1 MMKNKGDF
9 GHATN
14 GSTGFRC
21 MYDGGDNKFKIRS
34 ADDATVNDRLTIERD
49 SGSVGIGNPTVAAGL
64 GLTIHQSGQ
73 AECGI
78 SIYASSGRD
87 SVLNLMKNRGDF
99 GHANNGSTGFRCMF
113 DGGDNKFKIRSA
125 DDANVF
131 DRLTLE
137 RDSGDCVLSGGLN
150 LANLPTEN
158 PEVAGQLWRSGN
170 DLKISTG

>member
-1 MMKNKGDF
+1 
-9 GHATN
+9 
-14 GSTGFRC
+14 
-21 MYDGGDNKFKIRS
+21 
-34 ADDATVNDRLTIERD
+34 
-49 SGSVGIGNPTVAAGL
+49 
-64 GLTIHQSGQ
+64 
-73 AECGI
+73 
-78 SIYASSGRD
+78 
-87 SVLNLMKNRGDF
+87 
-99 GHANNGSTGFRCMF
+99 MF

-137 RDSGDCVLSGGLN
+137 RDSGACVLSGGLN